1 MQNIVDHMTP
11 AGAAPIT
18 TQEHFTPV
26 ERDAS
31 LRWQDPQQKFVA
43 YCLAHQRVSPQTAD
57 GPHILILGCFE
68 TREQARD
75 FATEVSHATEVT
87 TLVSPTHEWFVAP
100 SSYERIEDAASLR
113 SHVARIIADAEAAS
127 VSQAQ
132 EAEDRKKVMQSTSEN
147 FGEWVTQMNLQLD
160 DVTMERLQQW
170 VTDNDYTM
178 LRVACMS
185 PEEAESFGVN
195 YEELQARTQ
204 QYRDVMISSDTS
216 NDPVETD
223 TQKTSEHST
232 DGEGG
237 LKRRCRIPRDLEL
250 RDQHVAIVSTLP
262 DTVGT
267 LNEPLIKVYG
277 CVETVDDADAFIR
290 NTAGSIVRD
299 VNIGVLQMYEWAKLC
314 EHETAPPVH
323 RDKNLDNIIRN
334 RNRAPE
340 QVAKLQAELA
350 ADAKKH
356 AHAAL
361 QGTPCDTASNQE
373 PLEEPLEEI
382 D

>member
-11 AGAAPIT
+11 GGAAPIT

-26 ERDAS
+26 DRDTS
-31 LRWQDPQQKFVA
+31 LRWQDPRQKFVA
-43 YCLAHQRVSPQTAD
+43 YCLAHQHVSPRTTD
-57 GPHILILGCFE
+57 GAHILILGCFE
-68 TREQARD
+68 TREEARD
-75 FATEVSHATEVT
+75 FASEVSHTTDVT
-87 TLVSPTHEWFVAP
+87 TLVSPTHEWLVAP
-100 SSYERIEDAASLR
+100 SSYERIQDATTLK
-113 SHVARIIADAEAAS
+113 SHVSSIIADAEKAS
-127 VSQAQ
+127 ALQTE
-132 EAEDRKKVMQSTSEN
+132 EAEIRKKVMQSTTEN
-147 FGEWVTQMNLQLD
+147 LGEWVAQMDLQLD
-160 DVTMERLQQW
+160 DATFDSLQRW

-178 LRVACMS
+178 LRIACMS
-185 PEEAESFGVN
+185 PEEAESIGLDYGV
-195 YEELQARTQ
+195 LQERTRR
-204 QYRDVMISSDTS
+204 YRDVMTS
-216 NDPVETD
+216 NSDGVDKTNKKADEPSG
-223 TQKTSEHST
+223 KTSEQST
-232 DGEGG
+232 FSDGA
-237 LKRRCRIPRDLEL
+237 LKLRCRIPRDLEL

-267 LNEPLIKVYG
+267 LNEPLVKVYG

-299 VNIGVLQMYEWAKLC
+299 VNIGVVQMYEWAKLS

-323 RDKNLDNIIRN
+323 RDKNLDEIVRA

-361 QGTPCDTASNQE
+361 EGVPRDAGSPQE
-373 PLEEPLEEI
+373 PLEEIE
-382 D
+382 